1 MIWLLAIPLIYS
13 GFFLHSACIAPVE
26 GTKTLTVALDAFGK
40 TLATVGA
47 LVVIV

>member
-13 GFFLHSACIAPVE
+13 GFLLHSACVAPVE
-26 GTKTLTVALDAFGK
+26 GLTITTVALDAFGK

-47 LVVIV
+47 LLVIV